1 MRKNETWLKSMLWLL
16 LLAGLIGLALGPG
29 LVQAG
34 PTLPPRDPPGRGHQ
48 GDDDGDGGSDKP
60 VGAYIELQTQLA
72 AAGAWSVVQWQ
83 DSAGNWHDVEGWR
96 GPLAEG
102 NRRWWVAAKDF
113 GTGPFRWALTQG
125 PGGPQLSVS
134 APFNL
139 PAQANQT
146 LFVSVGPAH

>member
-1 MRKNETWLKSMLWLL
+1 MRKNETWLKSILWLL
-16 LLAGLIGLALGPG
+16 LVAALIGLTLGAG
-29 LVQAG
+29 LAQAG

-48 GDDDGDGGSDKP
+48 EDDDDSGSDKL
-60 VGAYIELQTQLA
+60 VGAYIELQTQLT
-72 AAGAWSVVQWQ
+72 AAGAWSVIQWQ

-113 GTGPFRWALTQG
+113 GAGPFRWALTQG
-125 PGGPQLSVS
+125 PGGSLLGVS

-146 LFVSVGPAH
+146 LFVSVGPAP